1 MATHRNKENAQA
13 KDKNSNFIVGLDIGS
28 SKICAIVAAKDSTP
42 NTLKILGIGVT
53 DSDGLKNGSIINIER
68 AAQAVKKAIDQAEQQ
83 SGFKVEEVYVSITGE
98 HIQSMQGKGIVAVP
112 SATHDI
118 TLEDVNRVI
127 EDSRNI
133 KLPSE
138 RRILH
143 VIPQDFEI
151 DGQGGI
157 LDPVGM
163 NGVRLE
169 VNAII
174 ITCAETAVHNMHRC
188 IEKLG
193 IRIKNIIF
201 KPLASAYAVLS
212 DDEKE
217 VGVALVDIGGGTT
230 DVAIYE
236 ENCIRH
242 TSSIG
247 AAGGMVTFD
256 VRKALKIVHTE
267 AEKLKKEYGWAFRQS
282 IMEDEVISVKGVS
295 GREPLEVMKSDLSS
309 ILEDTMA
316 YIFES
321 VLAEIRKV
329 DNNLGAGIVLT
340 GGTSLMPAACDLAR
354 TICGMPVQLGF
365 PSSISYSGLG
375 PEIKDP
381 KYSTAVGLLMFA
393 LDNYEDLDEEQ
404 EAESFEEAEQTEQS
418 SDEEKS
424 GSFWGRIKDKL
435 SQL

>member
-1 MATHRNKENAQA
+1 MATQKNTDNTKE
-13 KDKNSNFIVGLDIGS
+13 KRSNFIVGLDIGS

-42 NTLKILGIGVT
+42 NTLKIIGIGVT
-53 DSDGLKNGSIINIER
+53 DSEGLKGGSIINIEK
-68 AAQAVKKAIDQAEQQ
+68 AAQAIKKAIEQAEQQ

-98 HIQSMQGKGIVAVP
+98 HIQAMQGKGIAAVP

-127 EDSRNI
+127 DDSRNI

-174 ITCAETAVHNMHRC
+174 ITCAESAVHNMHRC

-193 IRIKNIIF
+193 IKIKNIIF

-212 DDEKE
+212 EDEKE

-247 AAGGMVTFD
+247 AAGGLVTYD
-256 VRKALKIVHTE
+256 IRKNLAIVHTE

-282 IMEDEVISVKGVS
+282 IMDDEVISVKGVS

-309 ILEDTMA
+309 IVEDTMA

-321 VLAEIRKV
+321 VLKEIRKV
-329 DNNLGAGIVLT
+329 DKNLGAGIVLT
-340 GGTSLMPAACDLAR
+340 GGASLMPAACDLAR
-354 TICGMPVQLGF
+354 TICGMPVQLGI

-393 LDNYEDLDEEQ
+393 LDN
-404 EAESFEEAEQTEQS
+404 FEESTDPEEDGAIDDEQQEQGS
-418 SDEEKS
+418 TEEKS
-424 GSFWGRIKDKL
+424 GSIWGRIKDKL